1 MSTMKYTASLVCA
14 SLIMGACQPKVDSSN
29 SEVAQSLQKYLFVSS
44 GACYS
49 GSGVTA
55 FSTTTSSNVVYKV
68 NLSTGVREALVAD
81 YNSSPA
87 TPGDSPISIV
97 DWDKHNLAVLVRNGN
112 AGRLELLPK
121 AGGTRGVFGTNP
133 ATSTILSTAPQSMA
147 MSSDGGLLM
156 IRTGFIEKVNSSGIR
171 QTTPYVSNNLGATCG
186 TANTLLTKVIV
197 SPSGKIITASAN
209 ASPKLISTASS
220 GASGSCLAGQAPTG
234 ASYATAFAY
243 DQTHNKVIVAWS
255 GSTTAADVNSIVVY
269 DYDDTAGTFSNA
281 QKIYDA
287 NAYPATY
294 SYLLFGVSAM
304 TYDETD
310 GQLYIATAIST
321 ATTAVNYAIEKFTY
335 NPNMLGVDNTKVLM
349 RAGNT
354 PFYSYGLD
362 TKCISSMLVTND
374 PLDTTN

>member
-1 MSTMKYTASLVCA
+1 MSTMKYAASLVVA
-14 SLIMGACQPKVDSSN
+14 SLVMGACQPKVDDSN
-29 SEVAQSLQKYLFVSS
+29 SEAAQSLTKYLFVSS

-49 GSGVTA
+49 GLGLTT

-68 NLSTGVREALVAD
+68 NLSTGVREALIAD

-97 DWDKHNLAVLVRNGN
+97 DWDKHNLAVLVRNGT

-133 ATSTILSTAPQSMA
+133 ATSTILSTAPQNMA
-147 MSSDGGLLM
+147 KSSDGGLLM
-156 IRTGFIEKVNSSGIR
+156 IRTGYIEKVNATGVR

-186 TANTLLTKVIV
+186 TANTLLTNIAV

-209 ASPKLISTASS
+209 ATPKLISVASS
-220 GASGSCLAGQAPTG
+220 GATGSCLAGQAPTG
-234 ASYATAFAY
+234 SSYATAFAY
-243 DQTHNKVIVAWS
+243 DNTNNKVIVAWS
-255 GSTTAADVNSIVVY
+255 GSTTATDVNSIVVY
-269 DYDDTAGTFSNA
+269 DYNDTTGAFSNP

-310 GQLYIATAIST
+310 GQVYIATAIST
-321 ATTAVNYAIEKFTY
+321 ATTAVNYVIEKFTY
-335 NPNMLGVDNTKVLM
+335 NPNMLGVDNTKVLV
-349 RAGNT
+349 RSGSV
-354 PFYSYGLD
+354 PFYNYGLD
-362 TKCISSMLVTND
+362 TKCISAMTVTND